1 MEKTTIFKQDF
12 KFYSTQL
19 NHSYVDISREHDR
32 GYNTYIKKN
41 DKVYFVED
49 KICDDEET
57 FLESY
62 GNKLHAV
69 SFRGFQVI
77 IEQLGPKVS
86 FKMFKTLNSRKAG
99 RHYFEKKKHMW
110 HLSFNLEN
118 GDCYNGFIFNYQR
131 KVKVTRKIRKNLFY
145 GFTLDH
151 IFYTL
156 MEEVSFYLRLDQS
169 NLVGLYSEIYSENK
183 DMPFK
188 VFRDEIENILVRIL
202 RDSFTQKNVYIPPS
216 LSLANHIFLNYL
228 VCKGIKYPNNF
239 DVYQN
244 FWGVLPSIK
253 EYRKSEMK
261 FVDAFMRKHVLQGDM
276 VKKSLHTTTRANI
289 GLLKGFIKLFGYDQ
303 VVTQK
308 GLIDYLLEYEKEG
321 SFSDASYDHIQ
332 SFTKKERKNFLEFIN
347 RLITSESDR
356 AWFSTRVLRDH
367 LSFVHFLRSQ
377 NENVKLKFTT
387 PQEFSHEHDRLA
399 IRVESYKK
407 GIIERHYNPE
417 FLSYI
422 KSFVLP
428 NGDNLNPVVLKTTWD
443 YQEESAFQNNC
454 VRTYSERPGSLIIS
468 LRNQTTDERA
478 SIEYSISKT
487 KDDRIDLKRVQYL
500 GKRNIKLEG
509 WDDAMDVLDK
519 MIEVGLKTTTFDV
532 EIEKTFQNRKKI
544 KSGISFSQGVYPRW
558 ENPLEIGGI
567 DDPFERFFI

>member
-1 MEKTTIFKQDF
+1 MEKTTIFNQDF
-12 KFYSTQL
+12 KSYSTQL
-19 NHSYVDISREHDR
+19 NLPIVDISREHKR
-32 GYNTYIKKN
+32 GYNLWVKKN

-110 HLSFNLEN
+110 HLSFNLET
-118 GDCYNGFIFNYQR
+118 GDCYTGLIFNYQR
-131 KVKVTRKIRKNLFY
+131 KVKVTRKIRKNVFY

-151 IFYTL
+151 IFFTL
-156 MEEVSFYLRLDQS
+156 MDEVGFYLRVPEAS
-169 NLVGLYSEIYSENK
+169 TSVGMFLENK
-183 DMPFK
+183 VSPLH
-188 VFRDEIENILVRIL
+188 VFRHEIENILVRIL
-202 RDSFTQKNVYIPPS
+202 RESFTQKNVYIPPS

-261 FVDAFMRKHVLQGDM
+261 FVDAFMRKHELKGDQ

-303 VVTQK
+303 VVSQK
-308 GLIDYLLEYEKEG
+308 GLIDYLLEYENEG
-321 SFSDASYDHIQ
+321 SFSDASYTHIQ

-347 RLITSESDR
+347 RLITSERDR

-367 LSFVHFLRSQ
+367 LSFVYFLRSQ

-387 PQEFSHEHDRLA
+387 PQDFSHEHDQMA
-399 IRVESYKK
+399 IKVESYKK
-407 GIIERHYNPE
+407 GIIERRYNPE

-422 KSFVLP
+422 KPFVLP
-428 NGDNLNPVVLKTTWD
+428 NGDKLIPVVLKTTSD

-454 VRTYSERPGSLIIS
+454 VRTYAERPSSFIIS
-468 LRNQTTDERA
+468 LRNHTTNERA
-478 SIEYSISKT
+478 SIEYNISKT
-487 KDDRIDLKRVQYL
+487 KQDKLDLKRVQYL
-500 GKRNIKLEG
+500 GKRNTKLEG
-509 WDDAMDVLDK
+509 WDGAMDILDK
-519 MIEVGLKTTTFDV
+519 MIDVGLKNTTFDV

-544 KSGISFSQGVYPRW
+544 RSGITFLNGEYPRW
-558 ENPLEIGGI
+558 ENPLEINGI
-567 DDPFERFFI
+567 DDPFDRFFI